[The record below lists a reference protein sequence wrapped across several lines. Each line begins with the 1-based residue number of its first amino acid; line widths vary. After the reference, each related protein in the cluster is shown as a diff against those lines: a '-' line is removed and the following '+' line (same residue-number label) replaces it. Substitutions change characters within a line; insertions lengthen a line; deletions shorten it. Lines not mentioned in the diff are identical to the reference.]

1 MAPQQQ
7 RPLKSLNKGPSSK
20 RFVFKNFAQRVEEV
34 DVDVFRSLAP
44 VKFQPTAGS
53 SFFHENLVQWRELN
67 SAADFNDIYQQL
79 LPLVQTLPQLLFY
92 KDTVVECLLS
102 RVHLSAALSL
112 EPILSLVALLSRDLQ
127 EEFLLYIPQF
137 FDACVGV
144 LKEGA
149 DRDPEL
155 LEQIFTSVSYVIK
168 YLTKPLI
175 KDISFILKTTKGLR
189 CYPKSYV
196 QEFAA
201 EAISFLL
208 RNAPTKQLIKGTRRL
223 VSEAEADPDGGKESV
238 AALFWFT
245 LKGHSS
251 GLHSR
256 AESLLRLL
264 LDHSILSGVTKN
276 KPESREIAVQVVEE
290 TLGRICEDLHREK
303 LNLLWTCLLEEINGE
318 LQRVLQHLDQAGIH
332 SKENRHRIEQET
344 AEAKV
349 SMQENTNG
357 VCVVQHDNSALSEQD
372 WWSHLTNLLYLLNG
386 VLEFRKGS
394 RVPDYEPLFTLATRL
409 LQHFLKEDIEAPA
422 PSVPSKSLID
432 PPTKLCSEILRL
444 LLGLVKSH
452 GQAAGASFG
461 PAIIAKTAPAWAAA
475 FACQRAECLLPFLQG
490 IIELDHDLVRSFVPH
505 LLRAFDRLKSS
516 YSSKV
521 VPLLLDLCMKMDP
534 MASQPLLLRNLPDTA
549 GLVTFINQVIKLATT
564 RLRSGS
570 GPFEEAEKHE
580 DEWQTVEP
588 AMVWIALQCFPYS
601 VECEGENSMGAW
613 EYALATKDRLASF
626 NKEGMEEVSADVQ
639 KLWEAL
645 LGAAL
650 SAHMKVLRRASIP
663 VALSKCVSTYLGFAM
678 EHQQSAPVL
687 RAVCD
692 LLDGTFGHL
701 NGDGSREYPEELSEA
716 ASLKFL
722 KAFEANLGAADKALR
737 LVTLGILSHFEPLP
751 LSGHDPVQ
759 GQTKQQK
766 TDDVHPHEE
775 SQHKSQVIQQL
786 KAVEE
791 APLSLEN
798 CRQSSLILARIKVDV
813 CAGRTPAAYI
823 LLLVHGMIGVLRN
836 RFALLWDAA
845 MDSLAGVVD
854 SHGSIAWDQLLMY
867 LQNFQELFLHQPT
880 RHTIKGHASDDDTAV
895 VHDLQTRLDHQLSSG
910 TESTDTA
917 TLLTLL
923 LRTIQ
928 KVPKLAEAKSRQLVP
943 LFLVFS
949 GLEDYEEDS
958 ENIEVHRGGSGKDWQ
973 SVLKEWLILLKEMRN
988 ARSLFKGSIVKET
1001 LLNRFLMDSD
1011 PAIQKLSLECLLNW
1025 RDGYLTLYVEHL
1037 ENLISHSTL
1046 REELV
1051 TWNVSRDSHQV
1062 QAEHREGLLA
1072 VVLSILYPKIMKRS
1086 TKASGKGAVGG
1097 QRNAILSFLSQLET
1111 RELAPLFCLLLKPL
1125 QTGFTGWDNKALSGS
1140 KPAWQVAVEQGTV
1153 NSDFIDRVD
1162 CKAMAALPYKRKI
1175 GFLHMVRDAL
1185 GIFGHDRLQS
1195 YLHALLALV
1204 FRCLE
1209 GACESQEYNEDVH
1222 GLCDEPVLEAARSV
1236 DGKEEPGRASGM
1248 TFPVVYAT
1256 LTAEDSSLIN
1266 ICKAG
1271 SGVQL
1276 SAVESMEVDTA
1287 KEEPE
1292 VKAFPAEGEDE
1303 DKEIHELEDGVPF
1316 LKTTSGGNHE
1326 IRTLCLKII
1335 SIVLT
1340 KFEDLDFNSIYWD
1353 IFFDAMAPSIQRFAK
1368 ENHANSTP
1376 GSLFACFLAMA
1387 KSEELALLLARDQ
1400 SLVPNV
1406 MMVLSLKA
1414 ASPAMVK
1421 ATLSFVESL
1430 LDLEKEGGDVG
1441 MEVMRTV
1448 LLPHIYVILSQI
1460 HNLLA
1465 NVREKMT
1472 GKRAGFSSR
1481 QELRILNRLSQY
1493 ITDSQEARKLL
1504 GVLLPFLK
1512 VKKRMDHEACTEV
1525 LHIIRGLAPALD
1537 AEVVQTCLPV
1547 LAPLLASVSVQSV
1560 RSAVCQTLQEFV
1572 QCDSSLSTVANLV
1585 TDLNAMSRMTLEE
1598 FDYECR
1604 IQAYEHIDNSLFSGL
1619 TRPLALLVL
1628 SHAVH
1633 DMGSTDMSLRHSAS
1647 SCLQLFVRFASALPS
1662 DAGMENMVGAEVE
1675 SKKETGEETGIV
1687 MVDVPGEHVADDA
1700 LEEVDD
1706 MLNLPVREEVQSV
1719 KSMVQ
1724 KFLLPFLRNSVGSEL
1739 LVVRREWVA
1748 LLREMTLCFPTVP
1761 ALNEYSCLLSTDPE
1775 VDFFNN
1781 IVHLQVHR
1789 RIKAMARF
1797 RASCASC
1804 QFSQGALLRI
1814 FVPLFMNSMFEAK
1827 GDKEGNL
1834 VEAAVETLASIA
1846 RQLQWDPYFGL
1857 LMRSF
1862 RFLASKPDHQKVL
1875 VRLACAILDAFHFF
1889 ETSSGQ
1895 SHGDAM
1901 NREMEE
1907 EGTKGVLTQHGVS
1920 DPKLPDDIQGL
1931 LRKRVLPEVN
1941 KLMVSNMD
1949 IVNASVALTIVKILK
1964 LMPEAI
1970 IELELPRI
1978 VQSIT
1983 NLLKNRKSQAVR
1995 DEARSALVAVAVI
2008 LGPRYLH
2015 YIAGVLKASLT
2026 KGFEVHVLGYT
2037 LNSLLVKL
2045 IPTVKPGEIDYCLE
2059 QLLGLLENDIFGEV
2073 AEEKTVEAIAGRMKE
2088 TRHVR
2093 SFESV
2098 RLISQVITFPSQVPV
2113 MLNIVR
2119 RNLHQS
2125 LTPKGKVKIETML
2138 KHIALGFQSNPS
2150 VTQENL
2156 FVLVHGLLEDSVNEE
2171 AVLSLAV
2178 AAKKQ
2183 AKINSTSNP
2192 RSAKVIKNSDESNS
2206 VKVPIPNVHLITE
2219 FSLQLLFT
2227 HLKKVKVSMKDQQAL
2242 SMLDPL
2248 VGLLAQCLNSKYDGV
2263 LSGSMKS
2270 LCFLVRLPLP
2280 SVDTYGCQ
2288 ATTLVFSMSQQ
2299 FGRSEN
2305 PLLQACLHLLI
2316 ALIRHCK
2323 TTKISE
2329 EQLRLLLQFP
2339 IFTDLESSSGSTA
2352 LSLLKAVVGRKLLVP
2367 EIYDMMN
2374 RVAELM
2380 VKSQMPHVRQV
2391 CSQILLQFLLD
2402 YPLGPKRLQHHL
2414 DFLITN
2420 LGYEHASGREAALEM
2435 LHTVIMK
2442 FPETVVEEQAETL
2455 FLPLVTRLVNDSASH
2470 VRAMVGT
2477 VLKVLM
2483 GRVGS
2488 RSIQRML
2495 DFSLSWYKGGN
2506 SRLWRPAAQVLGF
2519 LIEVLG
2525 SKFERHIQGVLEA
2538 TIEIL
2543 KQSNSY
2549 ELEED
2554 EDNEDNVV
2562 FWQEAYFA
2570 MTMVEKLLLQF
2581 PRLYFEQELQEL
2593 WQLICLFL
2601 LHPHMWIRKLC
2612 SRLLGMYLEACPQ
2625 PDSEI
2630 FKLEVM
2636 SRVGDAQ
2643 LLQPSW
2649 LLFIGASL
2657 SEQLG
2662 SAFIDT
2668 ALSEQA
2674 VKNLVYVGCLLPSLP
2689 QLVPGT
2695 SQLVGYE
2702 DTESQ
2707 ERVGK
2712 ALVMLG
2718 ADKQKPKGEAA
2729 LVVDVNT
2736 GADQPFANGH
2746 KENTLKGSSPSWAL
2760 LMVFR
2765 RLERIALQVQPV
2777 QAKAVLQWFRAMAS
2791 RLGAEGIDPYLRSML
2806 VPLFKIT
2813 EGSAAKA
2820 VPEELKT
2827 MGDDVLNHVREVI
2840 GVGKFVHVYN
2850 SVRQEVKNLRENRKR
2865 AEKIKVLVDPE
2876 RNAKR
2881 KMRMNVKR
2889 QAQKRRKISEY
2900 KARQGF

>member
-1292 VKAFPAEGEDE
+1292 VKAFPAEGEGTQPADLNNCQEDE

-2581 PRLYFEQELQEL
+2581 PRLYFEQELQ
-2593 WQLICLFL
+2593 
-2601 LHPHMWIRKLC
+2601 
-2612 SRLLGMYLEACPQ
+2612 
-2625 PDSEI
+2625 
-2630 FKLEVM
+2630 
-2636 SRVGDAQ
+2636 GDAQ

>member
-102 RVHLSAALSL
+102 HVHLSAALSL

-303 LNLLWTCLLEEINGE
+303 LNVLWTCLLEEINGE
-318 LQRVLQHLDQAGIH
+318 LQR
-332 SKENRHRIEQET
+332 
-344 AEAKV
+344 
-349 SMQENTNG
+349 
-357 VCVVQHDNSALSEQD
+357 HDNSALSEQD

-394 RVPDYEPLFTLATRL
+394 RVHDYEPLFTLAARL
-409 LQHFLKEDIEAPA
+409 LQHFFKEDIEAPA
-422 PSVPSKSLID
+422 PSVPSKLLID

-461 PAIIAKTAPAWAAA
+461 PAIIAKTAPDWAAA
-475 FACQRAECLLPFLQG
+475 FACQRADLLPFLQG
-490 IIELDHDLVRSFVPH
+490 VIEQDHDLVCSFVPH

-570 GPFEEAEKHE
+570 GPFEEAEKYE

-601 VECEGENSMGAW
+601 VDDEKFLDHFTSLWVFVNVGFA
-613 EYALATKDRLASF
+613 
-626 NKEGMEEVSADVQ
+626 EGMEEVSADVQ

-692 LLDGTFGHL
+692 LLDGTFRHL
-701 NGDGSREYPEELSEA
+701 NGDGSRVYPEELSEA

-722 KAFEANLGAADKALR
+722 KAFEPNLGAADKALR

-751 LSGHDPVQ
+751 LSGHDAVQ

-766 TDDVHPHEE
+766 TDDAHPREE
-775 SQHKSQVIQQL
+775 SRHKCQVIQQL

-895 VHDLQTRLDHQLSSG
+895 LHGNFLPELSSG

-958 ENIEVHRGGSGKDWQ
+958 ENMEVHRGGSGKEWQ
-973 SVLKEWLILLKEMRN
+973 SALKEWLILLKEMRN

-1051 TWNVSRDSHQV
+1051 TWNVSTDSHQV

-1153 NSDFIDRVD
+1153 NSDFIERVD

-1185 GIFGHDRLQS
+1185 GIFGQDRLQS

-1236 DGKEEPGRASGM
+1236 DGKEEPGRA
-1248 TFPVVYAT
+1248 
-1256 LTAEDSSLIN
+1256 I
-1266 ICKAG
+1266 
-1271 SGVQL
+1271 
-1276 SAVESMEVDTA
+1276 
-1287 KEEPE
+1287 
-1292 VKAFPAEGEDE
+1292 
-1303 DKEIHELEDGVPF
+1303 
-1316 LKTTSGGNHE
+1316 GGNHE

-1421 ATLSFVESL
+1421 ATLSFVENL
-1430 LDLEKEGGDVG
+1430 LDLEKEGGDIG
-1441 MEVMRTV
+1441 MEVMKTV

-1465 NVREKMT
+1465 NLREKTT

-1547 LAPLLASVSVQSV
+1547 LAPLLATVSVQSV
-1560 RSAVCQTLQEFV
+1560 RSAVCQTLQEFA

-1662 DAGMENMVGAEVE
+1662 DAGIENMVGAEVE

-1687 MVDVPGEHVADDA
+1687 IVDVPGEHVADDA
-1700 LEEVDD
+1700 LEGVDD
-1706 MLNLPVREEVQSV
+1706 MLDLPVREEVQSV

-1724 KFLLPFLRNSVGSEL
+1724 RFLLPFLRNSVGSEL

-1797 RASCASC
+1797 RASCASG

-1901 NREMEE
+1901 NGEMEE

-1995 DEARSALVAVAVI
+1995 DEARSALVAVAAI

-2125 LTPKGKVKIETML
+2125 LTPKGKVKIEMML

-2192 RSAKVIKNSDESNS
+2192 RSAKVIRNSDENNS

-2227 HLKKVKVSMKDQQAL
+2227 HLKKVKVSMKDRQAL

-2280 SVDTYGCQ
+2280 SVDTYGGK

-2554 EDNEDNVV
+2554 EDNVV

-2581 PRLYFEQELQEL
+2581 PRLYFDQELQEL

-2630 FKLEVM
+2630 FKLE
-2636 SRVGDAQ
+2636 GDAQ

-2695 SQLVGYE
+2695 SQLVGYD

-2707 ERVGK
+2707 GRVGK

-2718 ADKQKPKGEAA
+2718 VDKQKPKGEAA

-2746 KENTLKGSSPSWAL
+2746 KENTLKESSPSWAL

-2820 VPEELKT
+2820 VPEDLKT
-2827 MGDDVLNHVREVI
+2827 MGDDVLNHLREVI

-2889 QAQKRRKISEY
+2889 QAHKRRKISEY